1 MTAPRQP
8 DLFAAEVSR
17 VHAEVND
24 QARLMGKK
32 FEVDPVKI
40 DAFTFTG
47 EGCVPDPNYVAPD
60 FLRLPS
66 DSPDWMPAPAV
77 GRRWK

>member
-1 MTAPRQP
+1 MTIPRQP
-8 DLFAAEVSR
+8 DLFADEVAR

-24 QARLMGKK
+24 QARLMGKR

-47 EGCVPDPNYVAPD
+47 EGCVPGPEPD
-60 FLRLPS
+60 DELS
-66 DSPDWMPAPAV
+66 
-77 GRRWK
+77 RWFRHPGQRWNQGDFG